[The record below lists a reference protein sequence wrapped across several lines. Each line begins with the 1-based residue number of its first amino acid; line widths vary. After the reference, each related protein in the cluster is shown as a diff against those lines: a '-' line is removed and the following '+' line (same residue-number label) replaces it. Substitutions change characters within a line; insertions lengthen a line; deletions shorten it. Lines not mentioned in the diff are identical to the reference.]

1 MNPVFAAPRLRSS
14 ARHEVDGPAAC
25 SIAAMTASW
34 VWAVVA
40 LAAGAVV
47 AMVRSIAYRRAT
59 GVELPVEE
67 RNQRIFTAVTMRTT
81 QGWLVESETDD
92 AAVMSR
98 DGDRVRVAVDARGRV
113 TSGPLPVG
121 HQ

>member
-1 MNPVFAAPRLRSS
+1 
-14 ARHEVDGPAAC
+14 
-25 SIAAMTASW
+25 MTASW

-47 AMVRSIAYRRAT
+47 AMVRSMAHRRTT

-67 RNQRIFTAVTMRTT
+67 RSQRIFTAVTMRTT

-98 DGDRVRVAVDARGRV
+98 DGDRVRVAVDARGRI
-113 TSGPLPVG
+113 TADPLPLG